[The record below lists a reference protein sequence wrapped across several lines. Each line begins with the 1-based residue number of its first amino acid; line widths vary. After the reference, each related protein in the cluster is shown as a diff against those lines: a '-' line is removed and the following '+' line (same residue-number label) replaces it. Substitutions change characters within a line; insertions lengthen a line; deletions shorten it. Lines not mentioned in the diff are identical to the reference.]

1 MTKEEFLNLAKDNNW
16 DEEKDK
22 EVLDILF
29 KLHDAS
35 EQGEKITNH
44 REKHGINGLDIVVL
58 SKDLRQGRVLCRRS
72 FLRC

>member
-35 EQGEKITNH
+35 EQGEK
-44 REKHGINGLDIVVL
+44 
-58 SKDLRQGRVLCRRS
+58 
-72 FLRC
+72 